1 MNKEEVSNGE
11 LIDKYTILL
20 IKNIKIKDEEKL
32 KNVNNELNILRK
44 YVNEL
49 NDKYDLQILIN
60 KLEEINSNLWNI
72 EDAIRKK
79 EKNKEFDNDFIEL
92 ARSVYYTND
101 ERANIKLEI
110 NNLTKSEIV
119 EVKSYEEYK

>member
-1 MNKEEVSNGE
+1 MNKVEVSNGE